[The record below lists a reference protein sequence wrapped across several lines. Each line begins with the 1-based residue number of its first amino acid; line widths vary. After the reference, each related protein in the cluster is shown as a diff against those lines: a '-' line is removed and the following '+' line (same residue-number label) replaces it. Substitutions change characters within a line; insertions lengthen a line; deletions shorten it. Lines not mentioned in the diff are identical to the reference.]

1 MNNELSQEQRDR
13 LTAARILTPSRDASG
28 FRPTPTYAERA
39 MLCVVAVVI
48 LAVWARW

>member
-1 MNNELSQEQRDR
+1 MSNELSQEQRDR

-39 MLCVVAVVI
+39 MLCVVALVALV
-48 LAVWARW
+48 VWARW